1 MRLKRYVVA
10 FFILQVL
17 AAAGGKIDPASS
29 TRQSDEA
36 YLEKLDS
43 VPDLTQTDPNGK
55 LPGGGIFY
63 CAPVAISNSLVWL
76 ADNGFD
82 NLMPDIADRTL
93 AQFEMARQLG
103 TRRYMNTS
111 LETGSNTQEVL
122 RGVYRYLIDKGYK
135 NFWIEYQGWCRHP
148 RLFGTR
154 VDIPEVSWIK
164 QGLKGD
170 SVVWLNA
177 GWYRYIPS
185 KKYYYRFGEHWLTL
199 VGYGVDKMGN
209 KNPDILIVHDP
220 APRAGKKASHT
231 YIKLQRLNSGQLVGT
246 QDGLPRLA
254 KGYYLLAGDMRIN
267 RRADFAILD
276 GAVVL
281 RMKKKAV
288 KALRR
293 GRGVSGGPYR

>member
-1 MRLKRYVVA
+1 
-10 FFILQVL
+10 
-17 AAAGGKIDPASS
+17 
-29 TRQSDEA
+29 
-36 YLEKLDS
+36 
-43 VPDLTQTDPNGK
+43 
-55 LPGGGIFY
+55 
-63 CAPVAISNSLVWL
+63 
-76 ADNGFD
+76 
-82 NLMPDIADRTL
+82 
-93 AQFEMARQLG
+93 
-103 TRRYMNTS
+103 
-111 LETGSNTQEVL
+111 
-122 RGVYRYLIDKGYK
+122 
-135 NFWIEYQGWCRHP
+135 
-148 RLFGTR
+148 
-154 VDIPEVSWIK
+154 
-164 QGLKGD
+164 
-170 SVVWLNA
+170 
-177 GWYRYIPS
+177 
-185 KKYYYRFGEHWLTL
+185 
-199 VGYGVDKMGN
+199 MGN